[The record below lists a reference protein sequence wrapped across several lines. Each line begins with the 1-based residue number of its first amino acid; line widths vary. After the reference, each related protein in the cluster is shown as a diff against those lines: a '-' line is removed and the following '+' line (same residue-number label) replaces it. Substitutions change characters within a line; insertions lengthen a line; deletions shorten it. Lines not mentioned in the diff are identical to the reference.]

1 MIKVF
6 TTGESPLHAGNA
18 LTTMF
23 EEWIKTN
30 PYIKIVNMHTN
41 SNKYGWMLTV
51 HYEEYES
58 NAD

>member
-6 TTGESPLHAGNA
+6 TTGDSPLHAGDK

-23 EEWIKTN
+23 EEWKKN
-30 PYIKIVNMHTN
+30 KPFIKIVNMHTN
-41 SNKYGWMLTV
+41 SNKDGWMLTV